1 MARVTQKQIAERA
14 GVSQSIVSKVLRG
27 QPPRNMSKDKIDAI
41 NQAADELGY
50 KRPAARPE
58 KPAQSKPRRAPQP
71 KFGATPQGNP
81 IHKYGK
87 QWRQRVAADT
97 GLMPQGDFSSL
108 KLGEQRQVMRVL
120 NSIDKDGKRRTE
132 LDKKNTKANQAA
144 NQLWKGI
151 AIGASA
157 VGIPLSLA
165 GLVNT
170 FTELVDSS
178 AATARFATTAGIDP
192 DKMLAMTRAAEV
204 FGVDNTGF
212 QNGIASI
219 QSLSTQMQKGENQKL
234 LEPFA
239 ALGISR
245 PLGEVQNRALQ
256 GDSLGV
262 LKAINDSYQAGDI
275 KTKDLTELMNRLGAS
290 AFTSLMTGGDFGSV
304 MAAKPMQGAATS
316 AVELSEKLE
325 TLKHKFEDVFI
336 DKFDDINEGLDK
348 FVEWFDETDFS
359 RLTSLFG
366 GLAEAIETA
375 LNAMG
380 IETTGGLLKERQD
393 LLTKRESMRYVA
405 SKIKDPVRRAS
416 YESNTIGNVN
426 KELASIDQK
435 LREHG
440 YKPNSTPPQLRQAAK
455 ENGEAVVES
464 ARTSRSGVLDIN
476 VNVSVNADGQI
487 TNEQAQSI
495 AQAVREELG
504 KQMRTEKDKI
514 KEVYQR

>member
-170 FTELVDSS
+170 FTDLVDSS

-348 FVEWFDETDFS
+348 FLSWFDDTDFS
-359 RLTSLFG
+359 NLTALFG
-366 GLAEAIETA
+366 DLANGISYLLDKMGYQSTQDILEERQQLVKRRDSGDYMGLKAVR
-375 LNAMG
+375 
-380 IETTGGLLKERQD
+380 LKELD
-393 LLTKRESMRYVA
+393 KMLLSRGIDPTAPNVTL
-405 SKIKDPVRRAS
+405 SKSV
-416 YESNTIGNVN
+416 
-426 KELASIDQK
+426 
-435 LREHG
+435 
-440 YKPNSTPPQLRQAAK
+440 TPPQLKQGAK